1 MFVIVHKTTFILILL
16 LWPENGPWKNSTQ
29 LSICTVHMEYILQQL
44 GYNKSVNLTPII
56 LSISID
62 QFSRP
67 EKVAY
72 CTADHLTPNL
82 QFSVNGWC
90 LHDTNLL
97 NAPCRPF
104 RGQQIQL
111 SGENPV
117 VCFFHRLWIA
127 CYCQTAEYCQNGS
140 ISINYNGI

>member
-1 MFVIVHKTTFILILL
+1 
-16 LWPENGPWKNSTQ
+16 
-29 LSICTVHMEYILQQL
+29 MEYILQQL

-97 NAPCRPF
+97 NAPCRPL
-104 RGQQIQL
+104 RVNKSSYLEKIQL
-111 SGENPV
+111 SA
-117 VCFFHRLWIA
+117 F
-127 CYCQTAEYCQNGS
+127 S
-140 ISINYNGI
+140 IDYE